1 MSPRAAPLV
10 APSTAPPVPVSLPFT
25 RWAIK
30 AILRLYMVPYH
41 HLELVGA
48 ENIPPS
54 GPILVV
60 LNHAS
65 VLDVP
70 ALMVLDP
77 FPNTS
82 TVVKIEMFN
91 MPVVGWF
98 LHQWGAIPV
107 EREGRDSA
115 SIRRML
121 GVLRAGGALA
131 VAAEGT
137 RTRSGRLEAINP
149 VLARIAASADVPIL
163 PVGIGG
169 SYAAMPPGARFPRPV
184 KITVRVGPVF
194 RLKHGAGGP
203 EAAHRIQTEIARLLP
218 PEMQP
223 LG

>member
-10 APSTAPPVPVSLPFT
+10 APANAPPAPASLPFT
-25 RWAIK
+25 RRAIK
-30 AILRLYMVPYH
+30 AVLSLYMLPYH
-41 HLELVGA
+41 HLELLGA
-48 ENIPPS
+48 ENIPPR
-54 GPILVV
+54 GPTLIV

-77 FPNTS
+77 FPDTS

-91 MPVVGWF
+91 MPVIGWF
-98 LHQWGAIPV
+98 LRQWGAIPV

-137 RTRSGRLEAINP
+137 RTRSGHLEAINP

-169 SYAAMPPGARFPRPV
+169 SYAAMPPGARFPRPE
-184 KITVRVGPVF
+184 KITVRVGPLF
-194 RLKHGAGGP
+194 RLKHGMGAP
-203 EAAHRIQTEIARLLP
+203 ETAHRIQAEIAKQLP
-218 PEMQP
+218 AEMQP